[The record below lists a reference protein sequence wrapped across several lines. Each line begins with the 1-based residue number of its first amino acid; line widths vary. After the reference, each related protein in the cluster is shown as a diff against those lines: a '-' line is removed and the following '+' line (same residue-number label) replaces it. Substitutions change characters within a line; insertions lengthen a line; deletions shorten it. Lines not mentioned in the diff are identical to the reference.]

1 LQPASTVAPA
11 DKALNLTCMSDINVV
26 IVDDHSLFR
35 NGMKL
40 LLNNAGNFNVL
51 AEASNGKEFIELLNK
66 IKPDVILMDI
76 DMPEMDG
83 IEATSMAL
91 RINPKLKIICLSMYG
106 EEEYYYKMIDAGVNG
121 FLLKNS
127 DINEVKTA
135 ITTVYNGG
143 KYFSQELLYNVVKNI
158 KTTQTNQDVV
168 ENLSEREIEVLKQIC
183 IGLSNQEI
191 AGNLH
196 ISKRTVDK
204 HRANLLDKTNSKN
217 TAHLVM
223 YAMKNKLID
232 I

>member
-1 LQPASTVAPA
+1 
-11 DKALNLTCMSDINVV
+11 MSVINII

-40 LLNNAGNFNVL
+40 LLNNAGNFKVM
-51 AEASNGKEFIELLNK
+51 AEASNGKEFLEILD
-66 IKPDVILMDI
+66 KPIPDIVLMDI
-76 DMPEMDG
+76 DMPVMDG
-83 IEATSMAL
+83 IEATIKAL
-91 RINPKLKIICLSMYG
+91 EKYPSLKIIGLSMYG
-106 EEEYYYKMIDAGVNG
+106 EEEYYYKMIDAGVSG

-135 ITTVYNGG
+135 LTTVNEGG
-143 KYFSQELLYNVVKNI
+143 KYFSQELLYKVVKNI
-158 KTTQTNQDVV
+158 KSTQINQDLM
-168 ENLSEREIEVLKQIC
+168 EALSERELEVLKQIC

-191 AGNLH
+191 AENLH

-223 YAMKNKLID
+223 YAIKNKLID

>member
-1 LQPASTVAPA
+1 MT
-11 DKALNLTCMSDINVV
+11 DINIV

-40 LLNNAGNFNVL
+40 LLTNAGNFAII
-51 AEASNGKEFIELLNK
+51 AEASNGKEFIELLK
-66 IKPDVILMDI
+66 TTIPDIVLMDI

-83 IEATSMAL
+83 IEATSKAL
-91 RINPKLKIICLSMYG
+91 EINPDLKIIGLSMYG
-106 EEEYYYKMIDAGVNG
+106 EEEYYYKMIEAGVSG

-135 ITTVYNGG
+135 ITSVFDGG
-143 KYFSQELLYNVVKNI
+143 KYFSQELLYNVVRNI
-158 KTTQTNQDVV
+158 KTSQTNQEVV
-168 ENLSEREIEVLKQIC
+168 ENLSERELEVLKQIC
-183 IGLSNQEI
+183 IGLSNHEI
-191 AGNLH
+191 AENLH

-223 YAMKNKLID
+223 YAIKNKLID

>member
-1 LQPASTVAPA
+1 M
-11 DKALNLTCMSDINVV
+11 NDIKIV

-40 LLNNAGNFNVL
+40 LLTNAGNFSII
-51 AEASNGKEFIELLNK
+51 AEASNGKEFIELLK
-66 IKPDVILMDI
+66 TTIPDIVLMDI

-83 IEATSMAL
+83 IEATSKAL
-91 RINPKLKIICLSMYG
+91 ETNPDLKIIGLSMYG
-106 EEEYYYKMIDAGVNG
+106 EEEYYYKMIEAGVSG

-135 ITTVYNGG
+135 ITSVFDGG
-143 KYFSQELLYNVVKNI
+143 KYFSQELLYNVVRNI
-158 KTTQTNQDVV
+158 KTSQTNQDVV
-168 ENLSEREIEVLKQIC
+168 ENLSERELEVLKQIC
-183 IGLSNQEI
+183 IGLSNHEI
-191 AGNLH
+191 AENLH

-223 YAMKNKLID
+223 YAIKNKLID

>member
-1 LQPASTVAPA
+1 
-11 DKALNLTCMSDINVV
+11 MSAINII

-40 LLNNAGNFNVL
+40 LLSNAGNFNIL
-51 AEASNGKEFIELLNK
+51 AEASNGKEFLEQLGKLE
-66 IKPDVILMDI
+66 PDIVLMDI
-76 DMPEMDG
+76 DMPEMNG
-83 IEATSMAL
+83 IEATNKAL
-91 RINPKLKIICLSMYG
+91 EMKPDLKIICLSMYG
-106 EEEYYYKMIDAGVNG
+106 EEEYYYKMIEAGVSG

-135 ITTVYNGG
+135 ITSVYEGG
-143 KYFSQELLYNVVKNI
+143 KFFSQELLYNVVKNI
-158 KTTQTNQDVV
+158 KTTQSNQEVV

-191 AGNLH
+191 SQILH

-223 YAMKNKLID
+223 YAIKNKLID

>member
-1 LQPASTVAPA
+1 
-11 DKALNLTCMSDINVV
+11 MSSINII

-40 LLNNAGNFNVL
+40 LLSNAGNFAVL
-51 AEASNGKEFIELLNK
+51 AEASNGKEFLGLLDSMT
-66 IKPDVILMDI
+66 PDVVLMDI
-76 DMPEMDG
+76 DMPEMNG
-83 IEATSMAL
+83 IEATIKAL
-91 RINPKLKIICLSMYG
+91 EKNPDLKIICLSMYG
-106 EEEYYYKMIDAGVNG
+106 EEEYYYKMIEAGVSG

-127 DINEVKTA
+127 DINDVKTA
-135 ITTVYNGG
+135 ITTVYEGG
-143 KYFSQELLYNVVKNI
+143 KFFSQELLYNVVKNI
-158 KTTQTNQDVV
+158 KTTQSNQEVV

-191 AGNLH
+191 SEILH

-223 YAMKNKLID
+223 YAIKNKLID

>member
-1 LQPASTVAPA
+1 MT
-11 DKALNLTCMSDINVV
+11 DIKIV

-40 LLNNAGNFNVL
+40 LLTSAGNFSIV
-51 AEASNGKEFIELLNK
+51 AEASNGKEFIDLLNT
-66 IKPDVILMDI
+66 IVPDVVLMDI

-83 IEATSMAL
+83 IEATTKALEMHPDL
-91 RINPKLKIICLSMYG
+91 RIIGLSMYG
-106 EEEYYYKMIDAGVNG
+106 EEEYYYKMIEAGVSG

-127 DINEVKTA
+127 DIGEVKTA
-135 ITTVYNGG
+135 ITSVFEGG
-143 KYFSQELLYNVVKNI
+143 KYFSQELLYNVVRNI
-158 KTTQTNQDVV
+158 KTSQTNQEVV
-168 ENLSEREIEVLKQIC
+168 ENLSEREVEVLKQIC
-183 IGLSNQEI
+183 VGLSNHEI
-191 AGNLH
+191 ADNLH

-223 YAMKNKLID
+223 YAIKNKLID

>member
-1 LQPASTVAPA
+1 
-11 DKALNLTCMSDINVV
+11 MSAINII

-35 NGMKL
+35 NGLKL
-40 LLNNAGNFNVL
+40 LLSNAGNFNVM
-51 AEASNGKEFIELLNK
+51 AEASNGKEFLDLLSSMV
-66 IKPDVILMDI
+66 PDIVLMDI
-76 DMPEMDG
+76 DMPEMNG
-83 IEATSMAL
+83 IEATTKAL
-91 RINPKLKIICLSMYG
+91 ENNPDLKIICLSMYG
-106 EEEYYYKMIDAGVNG
+106 EEEYYYKMIEAGVCG

-135 ITTVYNGG
+135 ITSVYNGG
-143 KYFSQELLYNVVKNI
+143 KFFSQELLYNVVKNI
-158 KTTQTNQDVV
+158 KTTQTKQEVV
-168 ENLSEREIEVLKQIC
+168 ENLSDREIEVLKQIC

-191 AGNLH
+191 SQILH

-223 YAMKNKLID
+223 YAIKNKLID

>member
-1 LQPASTVAPA
+1 
-11 DKALNLTCMSDINVV
+11 MSSVIKII

-40 LLNNAGNFNVL
+40 LLSNAGNFQVL
-51 AEASNGKEFIELLNK
+51 AEAQDGKEFLDLLK
-66 IKPDVILMDI
+66 KETPDIVLMDI

-83 IEATSMAL
+83 IEATRLAL
-91 RINPKLKIICLSMYG
+91 EKNPKLKVICLSMYS
-106 EEEYYYKMIDAGVNG
+106 EEEYYYKMIEAGVKG

-127 DINEVKTA
+127 DIGEVKNA
-135 ITTVYNGG
+135 ITAVFEGG

-158 KTTQTNQDVV
+158 KQTQISNETVD
-168 ENLSEREIEVLKQIC
+168 LSEREMEVLQQIC

-191 AGNLH
+191 ADELH

-217 TAHLVM
+217 TANLIM
-223 YAMKNKLID
+223 FAIRNKLINVQ
-232 I
+232 

>member
-1 LQPASTVAPA
+1 M
-11 DKALNLTCMSDINVV
+11 DEIKIV

-35 NGMKL
+35 NGLKL
-40 LLNNAGNFNVL
+40 LLTNAGNFTII
-51 AEASNGKEFIELLNK
+51 AEASNGKEFLELLPS
-66 IKPDVILMDI
+66 IDSDIILMDI

-83 IEATSMAL
+83 IEATTQAL
-91 RINPKLKIICLSMYG
+91 AINPSLKIIGLSMYG
-106 EEEYYYKMIDAGVNG
+106 EEEYYYKMIEAGVSG

-135 ITTVYNGG
+135 ITSVYTGG
-143 KYFSQELLYNVVKNI
+143 KYFSQELLYNVVRNI
-158 KTTQTNQDVV
+158 KTSQSTQEIV

-183 IGLSNQEI
+183 VGLSNQEI

-223 YAMKNKLID
+223 YAIKNKLID

>member
-1 LQPASTVAPA
+1 
-11 DKALNLTCMSDINVV
+11 MSLINII

-40 LLNNAGNFNVL
+40 LLTNAGNFNVM
-51 AEASNGKEFIELLNK
+51 AEASNGIEFLELLDK
-66 IKPDVILMDI
+66 TTPDIVLMDI

-83 IEATSMAL
+83 IQATTKAL
-91 RINPKLKIICLSMYG
+91 EKFPGLKVICLSMYG
-106 EEEYYYKMIDAGVNG
+106 EEEYYYKMIEAGVSG
-121 FLLKNS
+121 FMLKNS
-127 DINEVKTA
+127 DISEVKTA
-135 ITTVYNGG
+135 ITSVHSGG

-158 KTTQTNQDVV
+158 RTTQINQELV
-168 ENLSEREIEVLKQIC
+168 ENLSDRELEVLKEIC
-183 IGLSNQEI
+183 IGYSNQEI
-191 AGNLH
+191 AETLH

-223 YAMKNKLID
+223 YAIRNKLID